1 VCVEGNQRCESGRG
15 IPQVC
20 QHGRWMESRL
30 GKELVTWNEDLIVQT
45 TLTAIAGVIMLL
57 LCALTA
63 MGCVKLTS
71 SGSDG
76 GHMKYA
82 SPPNTVRSHPL
93 FPCCCTLR
101 LLMYPLLF

>member
-1 VCVEGNQRCESGRG
+1 
-15 IPQVC
+15 
-20 QHGRWMESRL
+20 MESRL

-82 SPPNTVRSHPL
+82 SPPEHGIPGQWW
-93 FPCCCTLR
+93 CTGS
-101 LLMYPLLF
+101 PGIFGS

>member
-1 VCVEGNQRCESGRG
+1 
-15 IPQVC
+15 
-20 QHGRWMESRL
+20 MESRL

-82 SPPNTVRSHPL
+82 SPPNTGFQGNGGAPGVQAFSAPEGV
-93 FPCCCTLR
+93 FPT
-101 LLMYPLLF
+101 YPAAGAGGTYGDAGNV